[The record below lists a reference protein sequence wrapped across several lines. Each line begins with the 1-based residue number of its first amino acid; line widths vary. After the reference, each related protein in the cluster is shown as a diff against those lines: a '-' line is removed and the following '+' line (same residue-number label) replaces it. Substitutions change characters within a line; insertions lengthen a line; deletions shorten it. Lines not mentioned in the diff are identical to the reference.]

1 MVFTSKWR
9 TAAFH
14 RAAVFGG
21 GIGVG
26 MAFHAAQNSPMP
38 VQVVFTVL
46 MGLLTW
52 GLATAAVV
60 FYGWLHR
67 RLRR

>member
-1 MVFTSKWR
+1 MFDAHKWR

-14 RAAVFGG
+14 RAAIFGG

-26 MAFHAAQNSPMP
+26 MAFFAARNSPMW
-38 VQVVFTVL
+38 VQTVFTAL

-52 GLATAAVV
+52 GLATVAVA
-60 FYGWLHR
+60 FYVWLHR
-67 RLRR
+67 RL